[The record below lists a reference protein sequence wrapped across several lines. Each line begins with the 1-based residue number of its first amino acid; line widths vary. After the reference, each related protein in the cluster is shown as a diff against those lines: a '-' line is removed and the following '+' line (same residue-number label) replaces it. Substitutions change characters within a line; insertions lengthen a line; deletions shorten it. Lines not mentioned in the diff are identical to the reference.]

1 MLPRARVKKKRIS
14 RKNFINFMSF
24 TEFWQAKKAAKAM
37 KKRKTRSLTTEM
49 RLAEPCRSKIN
60 KEIIFATRHDAI
72 VVPIKLC
79 RKLLARFDD
88 FNDGKQ
94 LCRLFAFPQV
104 HCYENFM
111 RLEPDRSA
119 ALREENF
126 QSIFYDVM

>member
-1 MLPRARVKKKRIS
+1 
-14 RKNFINFMSF
+14 MSF

-88 FNDGKQ
+88 FNDDKSCAGFLPSFKFIAMKIS
-94 LCRLFAFPQV
+94 CDSSPTAPP
-104 HCYENFM
+104 H
-111 RLEPDRSA
+111 
-119 ALREENF
+119 
-126 QSIFYDVM
+126 